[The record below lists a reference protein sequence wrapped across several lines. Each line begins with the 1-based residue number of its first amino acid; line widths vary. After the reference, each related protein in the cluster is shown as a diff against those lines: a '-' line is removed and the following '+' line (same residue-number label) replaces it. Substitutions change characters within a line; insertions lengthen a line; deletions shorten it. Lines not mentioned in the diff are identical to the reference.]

1 MDSLKILDEKTFMS
15 KLLVSDTFD
24 KFLLLEAIIG
34 TYSTFSIDGRLNKEF
49 YLEDSEEDSEYKD
62 ELAAWGRVKPICYEI
77 IKGKQLPVS
86 FKIVLQLSKKNIEKF
101 LNQTETGFRK
111 EEVNGL
117 FLNIYFDRKELKC
130 ITGTSIKTFSLDR
143 SIEYEWDRMVRKF
156 FNKNYINYEEN

>member
-86 FKIVLQLSKKNIEKF
+86 FKIVLQLSKKKY
-101 LNQTETGFRK
+101 RK
-111 EEVNGL
+111 I
-117 FLNIYFDRKELKC
+117 FKSD
-130 ITGTSIKTFSLDR
+130 
-143 SIEYEWDRMVRKF
+143 
-156 FNKNYINYEEN
+156 